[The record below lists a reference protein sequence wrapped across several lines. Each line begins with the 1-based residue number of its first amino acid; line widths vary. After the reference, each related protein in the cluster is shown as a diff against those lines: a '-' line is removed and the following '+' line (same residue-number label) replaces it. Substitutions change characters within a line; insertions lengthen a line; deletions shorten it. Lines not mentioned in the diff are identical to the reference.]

1 MKIYLKN
8 MKKLFTLLAL
18 IVITTINAQAPQ
30 GFNYQ
35 ATVRNSSG
43 ALIINQNVLF
53 KFNIMLNSQTSLPV
67 YSETHQAPT
76 DDLGQVNLTIGSGTP
91 TTGTFS
97 SINWGNGSYF
107 LGIELNTG
115 AGYVAMGTTQ
125 LLSVPYAL
133 YANTAGSTSSNNTGL
148 ISPTITTN
156 PVANIIGTTATFSAS
171 ISNVNINQLSRA
183 GFVYSLNP
191 NPIYEFASGG
201 TSPGNA
207 LEVNLSSNTFTFDS
221 AVQGFPNFSPNTL
234 YYVRAFVITEN
245 NTIVYGNEIS
255 FVTEE
260 ASSSQQTIVDIA
272 SANANLSI
280 LVQALDKV
288 GLVATLQGAGPFTVF
303 APDNDAFIAAG
314 YTSAVISALPAND
327 PGLTQILLNH
337 VVIGAVQ
344 STGLTNNT
352 YIKTLGKGSASSI
365 NTLSMYVKIAGATV
379 TLNGGATNSG
389 ATIVTADI
397 EASNGVIHVVDNVI
411 SLPTVVNHA
420 IANPNFTT
428 LFGSLSGAGLLPTL
442 SGTAGSPFTVF
453 APTNGAFTTFESQN
467 PGVLASL
474 SSGQLSSVLTY
485 HVVGANVLSIAI
497 PTSPITT
504 LESGTFTIAGTTI
517 TDEQNRQTSIILTDV
532 QCSNGVIHAVN
543 NVLLPSL

>member
-1 MKIYLKN
+1 
-8 MKKLFTLLAL
+8 MKKLFSLLAFV
-18 IVITTINAQAPQ
+18 IITTINAQAPQ

-43 ALIINQNVLF
+43 ALIISQNVTF

-76 DDLGQVNLTIGSGTP
+76 DDLGQVNLIIGTGTAT
-91 TTGTFS
+91 TTGSFS
-97 SINWGNGSYF
+97 AINWGTGNYF

-115 AGYVAMGTTQ
+115 SGYVAMGTTQ

-133 YANTAGSTSSNNTGL
+133 YANTAGSASSNNTGL

-156 PVANIIGTTATFSAS
+156 PVTNIIGTTATFSAS
-171 ISNVNINQLSRA
+171 MNNVNINQLSRA

-207 LEVNLSSNTFTFDS
+207 LEVDLSSNTFTFDS
-221 AVQGFPNFSPNTL
+221 AVQGGADFSPNTL
-234 YYVRAFVITEN
+234 YYLRAFVVTEN
-245 NTIVYGNEIS
+245 NIIFYGNEIS
-255 FVTEE
+255 FLTAE

-280 LVQALDKV
+280 LVQALDKA

-314 YTSAVISALPAND
+314 YTSAVISALPAGD

-344 STGLTNNT
+344 STGLINNT
-352 YIKTLGKGSASSI
+352 YIKTLGKGSASFT

-428 LFGSLSGAGLLPTL
+428 LVALVNATGLVATL

-453 APTNGAFTTFESQN
+453 APTNDAFTTFESQN

-485 HVVGANVLSIAI
+485 HVVGGANVLSIAI